1 MTGTAGQLLS
11 HVVPV
16 CQWIPQNSTNPS
28 STISAIPWFPNKPLP
43 FSSLLTPPSATAP
56 ISATPI
62 IRITLES
69 DSSNNADNSDN
80 SDYDEPYYS
89 DSSHYFDDKD
99 SSRNGR
105 MEQTLEKTGSRKI
118 VASIF
123 REFPS

>member
-28 STISAIPWFPNKPLP
+28 STISAIPC
-43 FSSLLTPPSATAP
+43 
-56 ISATPI
+56 
-62 IRITLES
+62 RITLES